1 MAWWLFGRE
10 GLPGSK
16 IARLKWKILALIIVR
31 QLFSSKWSQKSGKSN
46 HGEETT
52 PVDSELTSRCT
63 HAVDSELDSKM
74 PPSRYR
80 VHHGHFPWNCT
91 IAWLELLDQRF
102 QGWRMVLAFAVGT
115 WVGWLL
121 RHLSVPKVFGPCV
134 ILAKHFDKIAPH
146 KRNLWMWSNPVLH
159 GFLMFF
165 ICFHKCFKAN
175 YHP

>member
-16 IARLKWKILALIIVR
+16 IARLKWQNLALIMVR
-31 QLFSSKWSQKSGKSN
+31 QRFSSKWSQKSGKSN

-63 HAVDSELDSKM
+63 HPVDSELDSKT

-102 QGWRMVLAFAVGT
+102 QGWVPDGVGFRSRNMSRP
-115 WVGWLL
+115 L
-121 RHLSVPKVFGPCV
+121 RHLSVPNVFGPCV

-146 KRNLWMWSNPVLH
+146 KRNLSMWSNQVLH

-165 ICFHKCFKAN
+165 ICFHKFFKTN